1 MDAKCGSAAVSVS
14 KEMID
19 PEVLKKL
26 NDLRLEAGFVNAS
39 LPTELTMLIVV
50 PALINNPLPHMKS
63 TDMALQKLPI
73 HETSR
78 TNWTHLTIFSL
89 LVLLIADLI

>member
-1 MDAKCGSAAVSVS
+1 MGYQSQ
-14 KEMID
+14 
-19 PEVLKKL
+19 LQ
-26 NDLRLEAGFVNAS
+26 LEAGFVNAS
-39 LPTELTMLIVV
+39 LPTELTMLVVV

-63 TDMALQKLPI
+63 MDMALQKLPI

-89 LVLLIADLI
+89 PVLLIVDLI